1 MQICNNILLLYAL
14 FFLHFKIKCLISN
27 AQYHQNDIGLFVH
40 KHALADEDKYLVSN
54 LYYDT
59 C

>member
-1 MQICNNILLLYAL
+1 MIYSSYILRLKAQV
-14 FFLHFKIKCLISN
+14 SN
-27 AQYHQNDIGLFVH
+27 AQYHQNDIVLFVH
-40 KHALADEDKYLVSN
+40 KHKYLVSN